1 MSAGTVTPS
10 NAPHVAMT
18 EKEEG
23 FTKKKTSLEG
33 GNPLVW
39 AIALVVI
46 GLTLGPV
53 IYGVLSGFRTNGQL
67 AEDPAALPDPW
78 VLKNYVGVLTNPN
91 FWRYAGNSAAI
102 AIITTTLVV
111 VFGIMAAY
119 PLARYKFKGR
129 EQIFLVF
136 VMGLLF
142 PATVAIIPLFILIT
156 KDLHLGNTWWGVA
169 LPQAAFALPVTVVIL
184 RPFLQ
189 ALPTEI
195 EEAALLDGASRIGF
209 FWRILLPLSK
219 PGMVTVGVLA
229 FVGSW
234 NAYLLP
240 LLLLQDKMKTLPLGV
255 ADFSSEHSSDI
266 AGVFAF
272 TSLAMIPAL
281 IFFLAMQK
289 QIVNG
294 LQGAV
299 KG

>member
-1 MSAGTVTPS
+1 MSAGTVSPS
-10 NAPHVAMT
+10 KPPHVAMT
-18 EKEEG
+18 AKEEG

-39 AIALVVI
+39 AIALVVVA
-46 GLTLGPV
+46 LTLGPV
-53 IYGVLSGFRTNGQL
+53 LYGVLSGFRTNGQL

-91 FWRYAGNSAAI
+91 FWRYAFNSAAI
-102 AIITTTLVV
+102 AVITTTIVV

-129 EQIFLVF
+129 EQLFTVF
-136 VMGLLF
+136 VLGLLF
-142 PATVAIIPLFILIT
+142 PATVAIIPLFILIS
-156 KDLHLGNTWWGVA
+156 DLGMANTWWGVA

-189 ALPTEI
+189 ALPDEL

-209 FWRILLPLSK
+209 FWRILLPLSG

-240 LLLLQDKMKTLPLGV
+240 LLLLQSDMKTLPLGV
-255 ADFSSEHSSDI
+255 ADFSSEYSSDT

-281 IFFLAMQK
+281 VFFLAMQK
-289 QIVNG
+289 RIVNG